1 MTPKLAWLGDDFTG
15 SAAVMEVLAF
25 AGLRTVLFS
34 DIPSEALAARFATA
48 QAVGLATTARTHGP
62 DWMRAH
68 LPAPLAWLDATGAE
82 ILHYKVCSTFD
93 SSPTSGNIGTALA
106 LCLAQRPSDA
116 VPLVTAAPQMRRYQ
130 SFGHLFAGTF
140 DGVFR
145 LDRHPVM
152 SRHPVTPMTEAD
164 LLRHLAEQTDLPSR
178 LVDLEALWSDDP
190 QAALDAALASGARIL
205 SFDNM
210 EPRSEAAVGRLV
222 WENRERLRVAVGSQG
237 LEYALVRHW
246 QETGALPPPPAP
258 ESAGRVD
265 RIAAVSGSVSPST
278 AQQLD
283 WSAAHGFELITFD
296 TVAVLGSPEALEA
309 EIDRC
314 ARAALSAAERGASP
328 LVTSA
333 EGPDDP
339 RVAAFRTA
347 LSGSATDIETAN
359 ARIGQA
365 LGRVLDR
372 VLRQSGLRRA
382 VISGGDTSGHGM
394 RALGLEALEAL
405 APTIPGAALCTG
417 HGGGAHDGLQ
427 IALKGGQMGS
437 EDFFG
442 WIRDGGGPR

>member
-34 DIPSEALAARFATA
+34 DIPSEALAARFAKA
-48 QAVGLATTARTHGP
+48 DAVGIATTSRGHGP

-68 LPAPLAWLDATGAE
+68 LPAPLAWLDATGAG

-164 LLRHLAEQTDLPSR
+164 LLRHRAEQTDLPAR

-205 SFDNM
+205 SFDSM

-222 WENRERLRVAVGSQG
+222 WDNRERLRVAVEVSS
-237 LEYALVRHW
+237 LIW
-246 QETGALPPPPAP
+246 QPP
-258 ESAGRVD
+258 
-265 RIAAVSGSVSPST
+265 
-278 AQQLD
+278 LD
-283 WSAAHGFELITFD
+283 GNHP
-296 TVAVLGSPEALEA
+296 TVA
-309 EIDRC
+309 
-314 ARAALSAAERGASP
+314 
-328 LVTSA
+328 
-333 EGPDDP
+333 
-339 RVAAFRTA
+339 
-347 LSGSATDIETAN
+347 AT
-359 ARIGQA
+359 
-365 LGRVLDR
+365 
-372 VLRQSGLRRA
+372 LR
-382 VISGGDTSGHGM
+382 
-394 RALGLEALEAL
+394 
-405 APTIPGAALCTG
+405 
-417 HGGGAHDGLQ
+417 
-427 IALKGGQMGS
+427 
-437 EDFFG
+437 
-442 WIRDGGGPR
+442 W